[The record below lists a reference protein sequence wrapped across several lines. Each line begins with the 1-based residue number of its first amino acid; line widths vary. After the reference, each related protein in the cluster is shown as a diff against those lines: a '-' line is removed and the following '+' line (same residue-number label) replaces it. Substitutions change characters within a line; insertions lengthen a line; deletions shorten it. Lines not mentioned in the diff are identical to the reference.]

1 MRATLGDPAAAG
13 GAGRPRPRTPW
24 RGGSRRQAWY
34 FAVLAILFV
43 GGLFILVDHW
53 RIGLVVM
60 GSSILLGGAAR
71 AVLPTRLVGWLA
83 VRNRT
88 SDLVFYWLFGVLLIV
103 TALMARGQI

>member
-1 MRATLGDPAAAG
+1 MRATIGRANSG
-13 GAGRPRPRTPW
+13 GAGQSRTRTHW

-34 FAVLAILFV
+34 FAALGVLVA
-43 GGLFILVDHW
+43 GGLFVLVDHW

-60 GSSILLGGAAR
+60 GSSMLLGGTAR

-83 VRNRT
+83 IRNRT
-88 SDLVFYWLFGVLLIV
+88 SDLVFYSVFGVLLIV